1 MWRSTRRWRR
11 ARCLAV
17 TPLLYRGDRGLALTR
32 WDKLDA
38 VAWDAK
44 SRKEEALFR
53 LAQGQDERTVFLPA
67 DLSPEELAR
76 HAAGLANHQGGVIVL
91 GVDSSGRVLGVG
103 ELQPLQVTHAL
114 FALSEGL
121 ILPFVETVELPERV
135 LLVHIPKS
143 PLAVALGPGRVPFW
157 DGRALRE
164 LPSGSPALEPDF
176 TALVLPQ
183 ASLSDLDPVEVLRLR
198 RLLEERGSPLG
209 GLPDLELLFA
219 LGLIERTE
227 GVERPTVAGL
237 LLAGSPLALR
247 RLLPQA
253 EVSYYFHEKEEYTF
267 REDLLR
273 PIPALLERLRD
284 LIQARNRV
292 HYLTVGLFRL
302 EVWDFDQEV
311 YREALLNALVH
322 RDWRSKDAIQV
333 HHYPDRLEISN
344 PGGFPE
350 GITPENILRHPP
362 KRRNPRLAEALYR
375 LGYVERAGSGVDKM
389 YRLLLKYG
397 KEPPEY
403 RTYPDALTLVLYNP
417 ELDEAFV
424 RQVAEAQER
433 HGAFSLDHLLV
444 VGYLR
449 RRRRR
454 RASLAE
460 LARVLQLSEE
470 AALRV
475 LRRMVQMELLERV
488 RGGYTLRRMGGVE
501 EEALAL
507 LKTPLSRREL
517 ERRLG
522 LSPGQTLGLLR
533 RLLAEGKVRRTGRG
547 RGVRYQAH

>member
-1 MWRSTRRWRR
+1 M
-11 ARCLAV
+11 
-17 TPLLYRGDRGLALTR
+17 YRGDRGLALTR

-44 SRKEEALFR
+44 SRKEEVLFR

-76 HAAGLANHQGGVIVL
+76 YAAGLANHQGGVIVL

-164 LPSGSPALEPDF
+164 LPSGSPAPEPDF

-389 YRLLLKYG
+389 YRLLLKHG

-449 RRRRR
+449 RRRQ
-454 RASLAE
+454 ASLAE
-460 LARVLQLSEE
+460 LARALQLSEE

-475 LRRMVQMELLERV
+475 LRRMVQMGLLERV

-547 RGVRYQAH
+547 RGVRYQAR

>member
-1 MWRSTRRWRR
+1 MN
-11 ARCLAV
+11 
-17 TPLLYRGDRGLALTR
+17 LTSS
-32 WDKLDA
+32 WDKLNA
-38 VAWDAK
+38 VTWGTR
-44 SRKEEALFR
+44 SRKEEVLFR
-53 LAQGQDERTVFLPA
+53 LSQGQDERTVFLPA

-76 HAAGLANHQGGVIVL
+76 YAAGLANRQGGVIVL
-91 GVDSSGRVLGVG
+91 GVDPSGRVLGVG

-135 LLVHIPKS
+135 LLIHVPQS
-143 PLAVALGPGRVPFW
+143 PLVVALGPGRVPFW
-157 DGRALRE
+157 DGQALRE
-164 LPSGSPALEPDF
+164 LPAKTTAPEPDF

-198 RLLEERGSPLG
+198 RILEERGSPLG
-209 GLPDLELLFA
+209 GLPDLELLYS
-219 LGLIERTE
+219 LGLLERVG
-227 GVERPTVAGL
+227 GVEKPTVAGL
-237 LLAGSPLALR
+237 LLAGTPLALR

-273 PIPALLERLRD
+273 PIPALLERLKD

-292 HYLTVGLFRL
+292 RYLTVGLFRL

-311 YREALLNALVH
+311 YREALLNALTH
-322 RDWRSKDAIQV
+322 RDWRSKDALQV

-350 GITPENILRHPP
+350 GITPENVLRHPP

-403 RTYPDALTLVLYNP
+403 RTYPDALTLILYNP
-417 ELDEAFV
+417 ELDQAFV
-424 RQVAEAQER
+424 RQIAEAQER

-444 VGYLR
+444 VGYLK
-449 RRRRR
+449 RRR

-460 LARVLQLSEE
+460 LARALQLSQE
-470 AALRV
+470 AASRV
-475 LRRMVQMELLERV
+475 LRRMLRMGLLFRAE
-488 RGGYTLRRMGGVE
+488 GGYTLQKERVE
-501 EEALAL
+501 EEVLAIL
-507 LKTPLSRREL
+507 QRPLSRRAL
-517 ERRLG
+517 EERLG
-522 LSPGQTLGLLR
+522 LPSAQVLRLLR
-533 RLLAEGKVRRTGRG
+533 RLVAEGKVERTGRG
-547 RGVRYQAH
+547 RGVRYRAR